1 MNGFWLSL
9 GVFVVLLFALT
20 NFHLG
25 IKRVRYLRDIPDPTA
40 ADPPRVSIIFSALNE
55 AATIEPALRS
65 LLALDYPRLE
75 IIAIDD
81 RSTDDTGAIMDRL
94 ALGRPNLRVIHITDL
109 PEGWLGKNHALH
121 MGAQAATGDYL
132 LFTDADVIFDPRALG
147 RAVSYCEH
155 EQLGHLVVFAEFTV
169 KDHLLASLLLNF
181 YALLFT
187 LHPLWKVR
195 TSPSVYVG
203 MGAFNMVLAASYR
216 QAGGHARLR
225 LEIVDDIMLGKLMKQ
240 QGFRQ
245 DVLLGMKAVSVEW
258 YRNAGELM
266 RGLEKNSFAMCEYS
280 VARLV
285 LSTVAVILVRY
296 WPIVGLFVTSG
307 ATWWLNLGSI
317 VVSLLFHLDINRMAQ
332 WDKRSF
338 WWWPFSP
345 AIMMFIICRGVALT
359 IRRRGVNWRGTLYA
373 LEDLKRARAA
383 MRFRGVEVS
392 VQ

>member
-9 GVFVVLLFALT
+9 AVFAVLLFALT
-20 NFHLG
+20 SFHLG
-25 IKRVRYLRDIPDPTA
+25 IKKVRYLRDIPDQTP
-40 ADPPRVSIIFSALNE
+40 ADPPKVSIIFSALNE
-55 AATIEPALRS
+55 AGAIEPALQS

-94 ALGRPNLRVIHITDL
+94 ALGRSMLRVIHITDL

-132 LFTDADVIFDPRALG
+132 LFTDADVIFDPRALS
-147 RAVSYCEH
+147 RAVSYCEQEH
-155 EQLGHLVVFAEFTV
+155 LDHLVVFAEFTV

-181 YALLFT
+181 YGLMFT

-195 TSPSVYVG
+195 TSPNVYVG
-203 MGAFNMVLAASYR
+203 MGAFNMVLATSYR
-216 QAGGHARLR
+216 QAGGHEPLR
-225 LEIVDDIMLGKLMKQ
+225 LEIIDDIMLGKLMKQ

-266 RGLEKNSFAMCEYS
+266 RGLEKNSFAMVEYS

-285 LSTVAVILVRY
+285 LSTAAGMLVRY

-307 ATWWLNLGSI
+307 STWWLNLGSI
-317 VVSLLFHLDINRMAQ
+317 VVALLFDLDVNRMAQ

-338 WWWPFSP
+338 WWWPFSA
-345 AIMMFIICRGVALT
+345 AIMCFIIWRGVALT

-383 MRFRGVEVS
+383 TS
-392 VQ
+392 